1 MALAATLVDAKN
13 LQCLAPEVASLKPG
27 GPRVDSRADVYAFGS
42 WAHVVA
48 TGAPPRNGTVDAALP
63 GRLAGLLRE
72 ALASDV
78 DDRIDAATLL
88 AKCQLL

>member
-1 MALAATLVDAKN
+1 
-13 LQCLAPEVASLKPG
+13 
-27 GPRVDSRADVYAFGS
+27 VYAFGS

-48 TGAPPRNGTVDAALP
+48 TGAPPRNGAVDAALP

-78 DDRIDAATLL
+78 DARPDASTLL